1 MKQIVRK
8 IYKVTL
14 MVITCLSFIGM
25 FAEAQDGGICLPWT
39 IGCITAFFLSASAL
53 DKMGVFGKEEDNVE
67 I

>member
-1 MKQIVRK
+1 MIKTIK
-8 IYKVTL
+8 SIIKVTL